1 MHLSPSSL
9 NPLPGNLP
17 PVQSNQGDTS
27 LFGSLLDLVIGSSED
42 DFNVRGV
49 SLVRVYTTVGTVSTA
64 AGFLRIPSQ

>member
-64 AGFLRIPSQ
+64 AGFLCIRSQ